1 MGFRLNNIRPS
12 TAVGAT
18 LRLLDDESMPAGY
31 RLVLLRRLADAA
43 GLLRNPFGA
52 QVKRINDGVLRGIR
66 VTAAGASA
74 ANGTVLYLH
83 GGGFVFG
90 STRSHY
96 GLVKRLSAASAMPVF
111 LLRYRLAPEHP
122 FPAAADD
129 ALAAYRALLALGHQ
143 SARITLAGD
152 SAGGHLLCSLLGDAA
167 RLGLPMPAAAVLF
180 SPCLDLSGADA
191 LAREALRPDPMIS
204 AVMGIKMLR
213 SYLCETS
220 PDDPRVAVLEA
231 PKSGWPPMLIQV
243 GDTECLLGD
252 SERLAESLDNAAVPH
267 HLQVWPGQVHV
278 FQALARYSFTARE
291 ALLDAG
297 RFLRATVDETSSS
310 EGGSSGG

>member
-1 MGFRLNNIRPS
+1 MGFRLTNIHPT
-12 TAVGAT
+12 TAIGAT
-18 LRLLDDESMPAGY
+18 VRLLDDGSMPAGY

-43 GLLRNPFGA
+43 GLLRNPFGV
-52 QVKRINDGVLRGIR
+52 QVKRINDGALRGIR

-74 ANGTVLYLH
+74 DNGIVLYLH

-90 STRSHY
+90 STRSHF

-129 ALAAYRALLALGHQ
+129 TLAAYRALLGLGYEPT
-143 SARITLAGD
+143 RITLAGD
-152 SAGGHLLCSLLGDAA
+152 SAGGHLVCSLLGDAA

-180 SPCLDLSGADA
+180 SPCLDLTGADA
-191 LAREALRPDPMIS
+191 LARDALRPDPVIS
-204 AVMGIKMLR
+204 AVMGAKLLR
-213 SYLCETS
+213 SYLRETS
-220 PDDPRVAVLEA
+220 PDDPRVAILEA
-231 PKSGWPPMLIQV
+231 PKSGWPPTLIQV

-252 SERLAESLDNAAVPH
+252 SERLAESLDSAAVPH
-267 HLQVWPGQVHV
+267 QLQVWPGQVHV
-278 FQALARYSFTARE
+278 FQALARYSPAARE

-297 RFLRATVDETSSS
+297 QFLRTSVDQTSSS
-310 EGGSSGG
+310 ERGSSGG